1 MNYEVVVIGGGVG
14 GLTVAAL
21 LAARGVNVCLFERQ
35 SQVGGCVT
43 NFEHLGFK
51 FEPTFGLYRGWE
63 QDGVYDRLFSELRVA
78 PPRAKPLSPGN
89 VVRLPD
95 GVDVPLATD
104 FEAFAQTLREV
115 FPECATAA
123 IDFYRQIIRATQQLN
138 LSNAPLA
145 THLDRCS
152 FRFRRFIDAQL
163 QTFVQRSSDECSY
176 GGAAEALN
184 PQRGF
189 WSIEGGAQA
198 LADALALSLK
208 ESGGALRLNSPVLR
222 LAYGS
227 DGAPI
232 GLDLLSGERVLATRA
247 IVSNLTAWDTFGK
260 LVGMSKTPKAVS
272 AQLRQL
278 NAWGA
283 YLVFLSLDQS
293 AASRLS
299 SRRIVALT
307 DWQENQPFNPEQTHL
322 VFSAPPDTD
331 ARAPDGKLAAT
342 LSAFTNAQDWF
353 SFHEDHA
360 AHEAQDQAMLET
372 LWARLHAAMPELGD
386 GVEVIETATPQ
397 TFYESTRRKFGMIG
411 RPTPST
417 SVLDENSR
425 LSFPNLYLVGDTVAG
440 GLGLEGVIETGR
452 RAANSIAPR
461 PK

>member
-14 GLTVAAL
+14 GLTVTAL

-63 QDGVYDRLFSELRVA
+63 QDGIYDRLFSELRVA
-78 PPRAKPLSPGN
+78 RPRANPLSPGY

-95 GVDVPLATD
+95 GVDVPLTRD
-104 FEAFAQTLREV
+104 FEAFEQTLLER

-123 IDFYRQIIRATQQLN
+123 IDFYRQIIRATQQTN
-138 LSNAPLA
+138 LSHAPLA
-145 THLDRCS
+145 TQLDRCS

-163 QTFVQRSSDECSY
+163 QTFVQCSSDECSY
-176 GGAAEALN
+176 ADAAEALN

-189 WSIEGGAQA
+189 WSIEGGAQS
-198 LADALALSLK
+198 LADALAQSLK
-208 ESGGALRLNSPVLR
+208 ESGGTLRLNSPVLR

-232 GLDLLSGERVLATRA
+232 GLDLLSGERVVATRA
-247 IVSNLTAWDTFGK
+247 IVSNLTVWDTFGK
-260 LVGMSKTPKAVS
+260 LVGMSKTPKTVS
-272 AQLRQL
+272 AQLRKL
-278 NAWGA
+278 HAWGA

-299 SRRIVALT
+299 SRRVVALT
-307 DWQENQPFNPEQTHL
+307 DWQENQPFNPEQTHF

-331 ARAPDGKLAAT
+331 PHGPDGKIAAT
-342 LSAFTNAQDWF
+342 LSAFTSAQDWF

-360 AHEAQDQAMLET
+360 AHEEQDQAMLES
-372 LWARLHAAMPELGD
+372 LWARLHAALPELGD

-397 TFYESTRRKFGMIG
+397 TFYESTRRKFGMVG
-411 RPTPST
+411 RPTPSP
-417 SVLDENSR
+417 SSLDQNSLR
-425 LSFPNLYLVGDTVAG
+425 SFPNLHLVGDTIAG
-440 GLGLEGVIETGR
+440 GLGLEGVIETAR
-452 RAANSIAPR
+452 RVAESITPR

>member
-14 GLTVAAL
+14 GLTVAAQ

-63 QDGVYDRLFSELRVA
+63 QDGVCDRLVSELRVTA
-78 PPRAKPLSPGN
+78 PKADLLSPGY

-95 GVDVPLATD
+95 GVDVPLTTNL
-104 FEAFAQTLREV
+104 EAFEQTLREV
-115 FPECATAA
+115 FPECADNAV
-123 IDFYRQIIRATQQLN
+123 DFYRQIVSAPQPNR
-138 LSNAPLA
+138 SSAPLA
-145 THLDRCS
+145 AHLDRCS

-163 QTFVQRSSDECSY
+163 QTFVQCSSGDCSFVD
-176 GGAAEALN
+176 AAQALN
-184 PQRGF
+184 PQPGF
-189 WSIEGGAQA
+189 WRIEGGAQA
-198 LADALALSLK
+198 LADALAQSLK
-208 ESGGALRLNSPVLR
+208 ASGGMLRLNSPVLR
-222 LAYGS
+222 LAYSS
-227 DGAPI
+227 DEKPI
-232 GLDLLSGERVLATRA
+232 GLDLLSGERVLASRA
-247 IVSNLTAWDTFGK
+247 IVSNLTVWDTFGK

-272 AQLRQL
+272 SQLRQL
-278 NAWGA
+278 RAWGA

-293 AASRLS
+293 AASRLA
-299 SRRIVALT
+299 SRSVVALT
-307 DWQENQPFNPEQTHL
+307 DWQEDQPFDPEQAHF

-360 AHEAQDQAMLET
+360 AHEEQDQAMLES

-411 RPTPST
+411 RPSPSAAG
-417 SVLDENSR
+417 LDESTR
-425 LSFPNLYLVGDTVAG
+425 LAFPNLHLVGDTISG
-440 GLGLEGVIETGR
+440 GLGLEGVIETASR
-452 RAANSIAPR
+452 IADSIAR
-461 PK
+461 RSK